1 MRTTL
6 DIDDDVYLHAR
17 QIAAAEHV
25 AVGKIVSRMMREGLH
40 PSSASSA
47 ANSQAPDH
55 CGYVYV
61 NGIPVIAADGRVIT
75 QALIDR
81 IREEEG
87 I

>member
-6 DIDDDVYLHAR
+6 NIDDDIYLHAR
-17 QIAAAEHV
+17 QIADAEHV
-25 AVGKIVSRMMREGLH
+25 AVGTIVSRIMRQGLQV
-40 PSSASSA
+40 A
-47 ANSQAPDH
+47 APGGTDGQTPDNS
-55 CGYVYV
+55 GYVYV